1 MPQAAALRHHR
12 LKEVIMSEDSVVIV
26 SGARTPMGGLNGSLS
41 TATAVE
47 LGAAAISATI
57 DRSGVAAQDIEQVVM
72 GCVLQAGAKQGPA
85 RQAAIHAGIPKATG
99 AVTVNKLCGSGMQ
112 AVVYAH
118 DMIKAGTASIALA
131 GGMESM
137 TNAPHLLPASRS
149 GIGTGD
155 KTLYDHMFL
164 DGLSDAYTGKA
175 MGTFAQSMADDNQ
188 ISREAMD
195 AFAIESTIRAQKAI
209 ADGSLKAEMVPV
221 TMTTRKSESVIESD
235 EQPGKA
241 RLDKI
246 PALRPAFTKDGT
258 ITPANSS
265 SISDGASALMLMTE
279 SAANARGLKPLARII
294 AHSSHSQEPALF
306 TTAPIGSIEKVL
318 VKAGWAKDD
327 VDLWEINEA
336 FAMVTMLAIDK
347 LGLDHAKVNIHG
359 GACAQGHPIGSTGS
373 RIIVTLM
380 HALQHYGKKKGIAS
394 LCIGGGEA
402 LSVAIEAM

>member
-1 MPQAAALRHHR
+1 
-12 LKEVIMSEDSVVIV
+12 MSEDSIVIV
-26 SGARTPMGGLNGSLS
+26 SGVRTPMGGLNGSLS
-41 TATAVE
+41 AATSVE
-47 LGAAAISATI
+47 LATTAISAAVE
-57 DRSGVAAQDIEQVVM
+57 RSGVPAEDIEQVVM
-72 GCVLQAGAKQGPA
+72 GCVLQAGTKQGPA
-85 RQAAIHAGIPKATG
+85 RQAAIYAGIPKSTG

-112 AVVYAH
+112 AAVYAH
-118 DMIKAGTASIALA
+118 DMIKAGSASIALA

-137 TNAPHLLPASRS
+137 SNAPHVLPGSRS

-155 KTLYDHMFL
+155 KTIYDHMFL

-175 MGTFAQSMADDNQ
+175 MGTFAQGTADDNN
-188 ISREAMD
+188 ISREEMD

-209 ADGSLKAEMVPV
+209 ADGSLKAEIVPV
-221 TMTTRKSESVIESD
+221 TIKTRKSETVIEDD

-246 PALRPAFTKDGT
+246 PSLRPAFAKDGT

-265 SISDGASALMLMTE
+265 SISDGASALVLMKE
-279 SAANARGLKPLARII
+279 SEANARGLKPLARIV
-294 AHSSHSQEPALF
+294 AHSSNSHEPELF

-318 VKAGWAKDD
+318 AKAGWTKDD

-336 FAMVTMLAIDK
+336 FAMVTMLAIQGLD
-347 LGLDHAKVNIHG
+347 LDHAKVNVHG

-373 RIIVTLM
+373 RIMVTLM
-380 HALQHYGKKKGIAS
+380 HALQQHGKKKGVAS

>member
-1 MPQAAALRHHR
+1 
-12 LKEVIMSEDSVVIV
+12 MSEDSVVIV
-26 SGARTPMGGLNGSLS
+26 SGVRTPMGGLNGSLS
-41 TATAVE
+41 AATSVE
-47 LGAAAISATI
+47 LATAAISAAVE
-57 DRSGVAAQDIEQVVM
+57 RSGVPAEDIEQVVM
-72 GCVLQAGAKQGPA
+72 GCVLQAGTKQGPA
-85 RQAAIHAGIPKATG
+85 RQAAIYAGIPKSTG

-112 AVVYAH
+112 AAVYAH
-118 DMIKAGTASIALA
+118 DMIKAGSASIALA

-137 TNAPHLLPASRS
+137 SNAPHVLPGSRS

-155 KTLYDHMFL
+155 KTIYDHMFL

-175 MGTFAQSMADDNQ
+175 MGTFAQDTADDNN

-209 ADGSLKAEMVPV
+209 ADGSLKAEIVPV
-221 TMTTRKSESVIESD
+221 TIKTRKSETVIEDD

-246 PALRPAFTKDGT
+246 PSLRPAFAKDGT

-265 SISDGASALMLMTE
+265 SISDGASALVLMKE
-279 SAANARGLKPLARII
+279 SEANARGLKPLARIV
-294 AHSSHSQEPALF
+294 AHSSNSHEPELF

-318 VKAGWAKDD
+318 AKAGWTKDD

-336 FAMVTMLAIDK
+336 FAMVTMLAIQGLD
-347 LGLDHAKVNIHG
+347 LDHAKVNVHG

-373 RIIVTLM
+373 RIMVTLM
-380 HALQHYGKKKGIAS
+380 HALQQHGKKKGVAS

>member
-1 MPQAAALRHHR
+1 
-12 LKEVIMSEDSVVIV
+12 MSEDSVVIV
-26 SGARTPMGGLNGSLS
+26 SGVRTPMGGLNGSLS
-41 TATAVE
+41 AATSVE
-47 LGAAAISATI
+47 LATTAISAAVE
-57 DRSGVAAQDIEQVVM
+57 RSGVPAEDIEQVVM
-72 GCVLQAGAKQGPA
+72 GCVLQAGTKQGPA
-85 RQAAIHAGIPKATG
+85 RQAAIYAGIPKSTG

-112 AVVYAH
+112 AAVYAH
-118 DMIKAGTASIALA
+118 DMIKAGSASIALA

-137 TNAPHLLPASRS
+137 SNAPHVLPGSRS

-155 KTLYDHMFL
+155 KTIYDHMFL

-175 MGTFAQSMADDNQ
+175 MGTFAQGTADDNN
-188 ISREAMD
+188 ISREEMD

-209 ADGSLKAEMVPV
+209 ADGSLKAEIVPV
-221 TMTTRKSESVIESD
+221 TIKTRKSETVIEDD

-246 PALRPAFTKDGT
+246 PSLRPAFAKDGT

-265 SISDGASALMLMTE
+265 SISDGASALVLMKE
-279 SAANARGLKPLARII
+279 SEANARGLKPLARIV
-294 AHSSHSQEPALF
+294 AHSSNSHEPELF

-318 VKAGWAKDD
+318 AKAGWTKDD

-336 FAMVTMLAIDK
+336 FAMVTMLAIQGLD
-347 LGLDHAKVNIHG
+347 LDHAKVNVHG

-373 RIIVTLM
+373 RIMVTLM
-380 HALQHYGKKKGIAS
+380 HALQQHGKKKGVAS

>member
-1 MPQAAALRHHR
+1 
-12 LKEVIMSEDSVVIV
+12 MSEDSVVIV
-26 SGARTPMGGLNGSLS
+26 SGARTPMGGLNGCLS
-41 TATAVE
+41 AATAVE
-47 LGAAAISATI
+47 LATTAMSAAVE
-57 DRSGVAAQDIEQVVM
+57 RSGVPAQDIEQVVM
-72 GCVLQAGAKQGPA
+72 GCVLQAGVKQGPA
-85 RQAAIHAGIPKATG
+85 RQAAIYAGIPKTTG

-112 AVVYAH
+112 ATVYAH

-137 TNAPHLLPASRS
+137 SNAPHVLPGSRA

-155 KTLYDHMFL
+155 KTIYDHMFL
-164 DGLSDAYTGKA
+164 DGLSDAYTGRA
-175 MGTFAQSMADDNQ
+175 MGTFAQGTADDNH
-188 ISREAMD
+188 ITREAMD
-195 AFAIESTIRAQKAI
+195 AFAIESTTRAQKAI
-209 ADGSLKAEMVPV
+209 ADGSLKAEMAPV
-221 TMTTRKSESVIESD
+221 TIKTRKSETVIEDD

-246 PALRPAFTKDGT
+246 PSLRPAFAKDGT

-265 SISDGASALMLMTE
+265 SISDGASALVLMKE
-279 SAANARGLKPLARII
+279 SEANARGLKPLARIV
-294 AHSSHSQEPALF
+294 AHSSNSHEPELF

-318 VKAGWAKDD
+318 AKAGWEKDD

-336 FAMVTMLAIDK
+336 FAMVTMLAIQGLD
-347 LGLDHAKVNIHG
+347 LDHAKVNVHG

-380 HALQHYGKKKGIAS
+380 HALKQYGKKKGVAS

-402 LSVAIEAM
+402 LSVALEAM

>member
-1 MPQAAALRHHR
+1 
-12 LKEVIMSEDSVVIV
+12 MSEDSIVIV
-26 SGARTPMGGLNGSLS
+26 SGVRTPMGGLNGSLS
-41 TATAVE
+41 AATSVE
-47 LGAAAISATI
+47 LATTAISAAVE
-57 DRSGVAAQDIEQVVM
+57 RSGVPAEDIEQVVM
-72 GCVLQAGAKQGPA
+72 GCVLQAGTKQGPA
-85 RQAAIHAGIPKATG
+85 RQAAIYAGIPKSTG

-112 AVVYAH
+112 AAVYAH
-118 DMIKAGTASIALA
+118 DMIKAGSASIALA

-137 TNAPHLLPASRS
+137 SNAPHVLPGSRS

-155 KTLYDHMFL
+155 KTIYDHMFL

-175 MGTFAQSMADDNQ
+175 MGTFAQGTADDNN
-188 ISREAMD
+188 ISREEMD

-209 ADGSLKAEMVPV
+209 ADGSLKAEIVPV
-221 TMTTRKSESVIESD
+221 TIKTRKSETVIEDD

-246 PALRPAFTKDGT
+246 PSLRPAFAKDGT

-265 SISDGASALMLMTE
+265 SISDGASALVLMKE
-279 SAANARGLKPLARII
+279 SEANARGLKPLARIV
-294 AHSSHSQEPALF
+294 AHSSNSHEPELF

-318 VKAGWAKDD
+318 AKAGWTKDD

-336 FAMVTMLAIDK
+336 FAMVTMLAIQGLD
-347 LGLDHAKVNIHG
+347 LDHAKVNVHG

-373 RIIVTLM
+373 RIMVTLM
-380 HALQHYGKKKGIAS
+380 HALQQYGKKKGVAS